1 MIFEDFHIHST
12 FSDGNN
18 TPEEIIQNAINN
30 GIKRIGISDHSYTAF
45 DESYCLKEKYSN
57 DIEIYCGI
65 EQDIFSG
72 KPTNNFD
79 YVIGSVHY
87 LNVKDNYIPVDE
99 TAKILI
105 NTANEYF
112 DGDMYSLID
121 LYYETVA
128 DVVTKTN
135 ADIIGHF
142 DLITKF
148 NENNNFLES
157 KNKALSPL
165 DDNLDELTTI

>member
-18 TPEEIIQNAINN
+18 APEEIIKNAINN
-30 GIKRIGISDHSYTAF
+30 GIKRIGISDHSYTPF
-45 DESYCLKEKYSN
+45 DESYCLKEKDVFRYISEIYGLKEKYSN

-87 LNVKDNYIPVDE
+87 LNV
-99 TAKILI
+99 
-105 NTANEYF
+105 
-112 DGDMYSLID
+112 
-121 LYYETVA
+121 
-128 DVVTKTN
+128 
-135 ADIIGHF
+135 
-142 DLITKF
+142 ITC
-148 NENNNFLES
+148 
-157 KNKALSPL
+157 
-165 DDNLDELTTI
+165 